1 MIRFV
6 RVVVDASVWVSRIVP
21 RDVHYEASSLWAAEY
36 TKVGGFLI
44 APTLLLI
51 EVAASLS
58 RLQEPGDLS
67 KRVVAQ
73 LNKSNEIVFAFLDSS
88 LVQIAVDVAADL
100 QLRAADATYVA
111 LAYQRGIPL
120 VSWDKEQLQR
130 ASSIIKTYS
139 PDAYP
144 F

>member
-1 MIRFV
+1 MRFV

-21 RDVHYEASSLWAAEY
+21 RDVHHEASSLWAAEY
-36 TKVGGFLI
+36 TKVGGLLI

-51 EVAASLS
+51 EVVASLS
-58 RLQEPGDLS
+58 RLQEPNDLS
-67 KRVVAQ
+67 KRVAAQ
-73 LNKSNEIVFAFLDSS
+73 LNKSQEIVFASLDSS
-88 LVQIAVDVAADL
+88 LVQTAIDVAADL

-111 LAYQRGIPL
+111 LAYQRGLPL

-130 ASSIIKTYS
+130 ASSIIKTHS
-139 PDAYP
+139 PVTYP